1 MKDIFLMGERLQYI
15 LKTKKRKTISI
26 KIGKEFIIEVTA
38 PLGTNE
44 YTIEQVLKK
53 EEKWIIKKIKK
64 LKEVENFNG
73 YYYLG
78 ELYYLKI
85 KEVRSLYFKLEL
97 DSNKFMVY
105 INPGILKEKRE
116 VIIKDNLEKFY
127 KEKAVKVL
135 KERTDYYSNILK
147 VAPKNIVIKN
157 QKTLW
162 GSCSSKGNINYNYK
176 IVMAPLK
183 ILDYIVVHELCHLVH
198 MNHSKDFWQLVE
210 SIIPDFKERRNW
222 LKENGYKLKI

>member
-105 INPGILKEKRE
+105 INSGILKEKRE

>member
-1 MKDIFLMGERLQYI
+1 MKNIILMGERFEYI
-15 LKTKKRKTISI
+15 LKIKKRKTISI

-53 EEKWIIKKIKK
+53 EERWIIKKIKK

-85 KEVRSLYFKLEL
+85 KEVKSLYFKLEL

-105 INPGILKEKRE
+105 INSGILKEKRE

-127 KEKAVKVL
+127 KEQAVKVL
-135 KERTDYYSNILK
+135 KERTDYYSGILK
-147 VAPKNIVIKN
+147 VAPKNIVVKN

-198 MNHSKDFWQLVE
+198 MNHSKDFWHLVE

>member
-53 EEKWIIKKIKK
+53 EEKWIIKNIKK
-64 LKEVENFNG
+64 LKEVEIFNG

-105 INPGILKEKRE
+105 INSGILKEKRE

>member
-1 MKDIFLMGERLQYI
+1 MKDIILMGGIYQYTV
-15 LKTKKRKTISI
+15 KTKRRKTISI
-26 KIGKEFIIEVTA
+26 KIGKDFVVEVTA

-44 YTIEQVLKK
+44 FTIDQLLKK
-53 EEKWIIKKIKK
+53 EEKWIINKIKK
-64 LKEVENFNG
+64 LKELENFDG

-78 ELYYLKI
+78 QLYYLEI
-85 KEVRSLYFKLEL
+85 REVKSLYFKLEVNN
-97 DSNKFMVY
+97 NKFIIY
-105 INPGILKEKRE
+105 INSGILKDKRE
-116 VIIKDNLEKFY
+116 AIIKDNLEKFY
-127 KEKAVKVL
+127 KEQAIEVL
-135 KERTDYYSNILK
+135 KKRTDHYADILG

-176 IVMAPLK
+176 IVMAPLE

-198 MNHSKDFWQLVE
+198 MNHSKDFWDLVE
-210 SIIPDFKERRNW
+210 SIIPDWKKRRNW

>member
-1 MKDIFLMGERLQYI
+1 
-15 LKTKKRKTISI
+15 
-26 KIGKEFIIEVTA
+26 
-38 PLGTNE
+38 
-44 YTIEQVLKK
+44 
-53 EEKWIIKKIKK
+53 
-64 LKEVENFNG
+64 
-73 YYYLG
+73 
-78 ELYYLKI
+78 
-85 KEVRSLYFKLEL
+85 
-97 DSNKFMVY
+97 
-105 INPGILKEKRE
+105 
-116 VIIKDNLEKFY
+116 
-127 KEKAVKVL
+127 
-135 KERTDYYSNILK
+135 YSNILK

>member
-1 MKDIFLMGERLQYI
+1 MKDIFLMGERFQYI

-26 KIGKEFIIEVTA
+26 KIGKEFIIEVIA
-38 PLGTNE
+38 PLGINE

-85 KEVRSLYFKLEL
+85 KEVKSLYFKLEL

-105 INPGILKEKRE
+105 INSGILKEKRE

-127 KEKAVKVL
+127 KEQAVKVL

-147 VAPKNIVIKN
+147 VAPKSIVVKN

-198 MNHSKDFWQLVE
+198 MNHSKDFWHLVE

>member
-1 MKDIFLMGERLQYI
+1 MKDIFLMGERFQYI

-85 KEVRSLYFKLEL
+85 KEVKSLYFKLEV

-105 INPGILKEKRE
+105 INSGILKEKRE

-127 KEKAVKVL
+127 KEQAVKVL
-135 KERTDYYSNILK
+135 KERTDYYSSILK
-147 VAPKNIVIKN
+147 VVPKNIVIKN

-198 MNHSKDFWQLVE
+198 MNHSKDFWHLVE

>member
-1 MKDIFLMGERLQYI
+1 MKDIFLMGERFQYI

-26 KIGKEFIIEVTA
+26 KIGKEFIIQVTA
-38 PLGTNE
+38 PLGINE

-53 EEKWIIKKIKK
+53 EEKWIIRKIKK
-64 LKEVENFNG
+64 LKEIENFNG

-78 ELYYLKI
+78 ELYYLEI

-105 INPGILKEKRE
+105 INSGILKEKRE
-116 VIIKDNLEKFY
+116 AIIKDNLEKFY
-127 KEKAVKVL
+127 KEQAIKVL
-135 KERTDYYSNILK
+135 KERKDYYSNILK
-147 VAPKNIVIKN
+147 VAPKSIVVKN

-198 MNHSKDFWQLVE
+198 MNHSKDFWHLVE

>member
-1 MKDIFLMGERLQYI
+1 MKDIFLMGERFQYI

-85 KEVRSLYFKLEL
+85 KEVKSLYFKLEL

-105 INPGILKEKRE
+105 INSGILKEKRE

-127 KEKAVKVL
+127 KEQAVKVL
-135 KERTDYYSNILK
+135 KERTDYYSSILK
-147 VAPKNIVIKN
+147 VVPKNIVIKN

-198 MNHSKDFWQLVE
+198 MNHSKDFWHLVE

>member
-105 INPGILKEKRE
+105 INSGILKEKRE

-127 KEKAVKVL
+127 KDKAVKVL

>member
-1 MKDIFLMGERLQYI
+1 M
-15 LKTKKRKTISI
+15 
-26 KIGKEFIIEVTA
+26 
-38 PLGTNE
+38 
-44 YTIEQVLKK
+44 
-53 EEKWIIKKIKK
+53 
-64 LKEVENFNG
+64 
-73 YYYLG
+73 
-78 ELYYLKI
+78 YYLKI

-105 INPGILKEKRE
+105 INSGILKEKRE

>member
-1 MKDIFLMGERLQYI
+1 MKDIFLMGERFQYI

-53 EEKWIIKKIKK
+53 EEKWIIEKIKK

-85 KEVRSLYFKLEL
+85 KEVKSLYFKLEV

-105 INPGILKEKRE
+105 INSGILKEKRE

-127 KEKAVKVL
+127 KKQAVKVL

-147 VAPKNIVIKN
+147 VAPKNIVVKN

-198 MNHSKDFWQLVE
+198 MNHSKDFWHLVE

>member
-1 MKDIFLMGERLQYI
+1 MKDIFLMGERFQYI

-64 LKEVENFNG
+64 LKEVENFDE

-85 KEVRSLYFKLEL
+85 KEVKSLYFKLEL

-105 INPGILKEKRE
+105 INSGILKEKRE

-127 KEKAVKVL
+127 KEQAVKVL

-147 VAPKNIVIKN
+147 VAPKNIVVKIK
-157 QKTLW
+157 KLY
-162 GSCSSKGNINYNYK
+162 GE
-176 IVMAPLK
+176 
-183 ILDYIVVHELCHLVH
+183 VVL
-198 MNHSKDFWQLVE
+198 
-210 SIIPDFKERRNW
+210 
-222 LKENGYKLKI
+222 LKEI

>member
-1 MKDIFLMGERLQYI
+1 M
-15 LKTKKRKTISI
+15 
-26 KIGKEFIIEVTA
+26 
-38 PLGTNE
+38 
-44 YTIEQVLKK
+44 
-53 EEKWIIKKIKK
+53 
-64 LKEVENFNG
+64 
-73 YYYLG
+73 
-78 ELYYLKI
+78 YYLKI

-105 INPGILKEKRE
+105 INSGILKEKRE

-222 LKENGYKLKI
+222 LKENGYKLKNLIALMAVFDYYL

>member
-1 MKDIFLMGERLQYI
+1 MKDIFLMGERFQYI
-15 LKTKKRKTISI
+15 LKTKKRKTISV

-85 KEVRSLYFKLEL
+85 KEVKSLYFKLEL

-105 INPGILKEKRE
+105 INSGILKEKRE

-127 KEKAVKVL
+127 KEQAVKVL
-135 KERTDYYSNILK
+135 KERTDYYSSILK
-147 VAPKNIVIKN
+147 VVPKNIVIKN

-198 MNHSKDFWQLVE
+198 MNHSKDFWHLVE

>member
-1 MKDIFLMGERLQYI
+1 M
-15 LKTKKRKTISI
+15 
-26 KIGKEFIIEVTA
+26 EVTA

-53 EEKWIIKKIKK
+53 KKDGLLKNKK

-85 KEVRSLYFKLEL
+85 KEVKSLYFKLEL

-105 INPGILKEKRE
+105 INSGILKEKRE

-127 KEKAVKVL
+127 KEQAVKVL
-135 KERTDYYSNILK
+135 KERTDYYSSILK
-147 VAPKNIVIKN
+147 VAPKNIVVKN
-157 QKTLW
+157 QKLY
-162 GSCSSKGNINYNYK
+162 GE
-176 IVMAPLK
+176 
-183 ILDYIVVHELCHLVH
+183 VVL
-198 MNHSKDFWQLVE
+198 
-210 SIIPDFKERRNW
+210 
-222 LKENGYKLKI
+222 LKEI

>member
-1 MKDIFLMGERLQYI
+1 MKDIFLMGERLEYI

-105 INPGILKEKRE
+105 INSGILKEKRE

>member
-1 MKDIFLMGERLQYI
+1 MKDIFLMGERFQYI

-44 YTIEQVLKK
+44 YTIEQILKK

-105 INPGILKEKRE
+105 INSGILKEKRE

>member
-105 INPGILKEKRE
+105 INSGILKEKRE

-147 VAPKNIVIKN
+147 VSPKNIVIKN

>member
-1 MKDIFLMGERLQYI
+1 
-15 LKTKKRKTISI
+15 
-26 KIGKEFIIEVTA
+26 
-38 PLGTNE
+38 
-44 YTIEQVLKK
+44 
-53 EEKWIIKKIKK
+53 
-64 LKEVENFNG
+64 
-73 YYYLG
+73 
-78 ELYYLKI
+78 
-85 KEVRSLYFKLEL
+85 

-105 INPGILKEKRE
+105 INSGILKEKRE

>member
-1 MKDIFLMGERLQYI
+1 MKDIFLMGERFQYI

-64 LKEVENFNG
+64 LKEVKNFNG

-85 KEVRSLYFKLEL
+85 KEVKSLYFKLEL

-105 INPGILKEKRE
+105 INSGILKEKRE

-127 KEKAVKVL
+127 KEQAVKVL

-198 MNHSKDFWQLVE
+198 MNHSKDFWHLVE